1 MPCCINSLVKNC
13 CFVCDPFEIQNDF
26 FRDMKSERRHILM
39 IFHATRAATA
49 GRMDAKFYCFSI
61 LYLLFC

>member
-1 MPCCINSLVKNC
+1 MPGINSLVKNC
-13 CFVCDPFEIQNDF
+13 CFVCVTLLKFRMTF
-26 FRDMKSERRHILM
+26 FRDMKSERRRHILM
-39 IFHATRAATA
+39 IFHATAATA